1 MAQPESSS
9 TVIAEPLAPAG
20 ARPWYAE
27 VGGYPWL
34 VLIVASIGWIFDIY
48 ENQIYIVTRGA
59 ALPDLLKVGK
69 DAQHPL
75 VKYYGD
81 VINIGFL
88 VGGAIGGVLFG
99 AIADRFGRVRAMS
112 LSIVVYAVFSAL
124 TAFSTQVWH
133 VAVLRFFVAVGT
145 GGEWA
150 VAAAL
155 VSEVFPARARA
166 HASGIFHASSVLGIL
181 AAGSVGMLTG
191 DNWRLAYLVG
201 LGPALLVLVIRFTLR
216 EPARTQA
223 VVAGGGAAVQRRDFR
238 ELWDNRTYRR
248 RAILGLMLGAVG
260 LAGYW
265 CVYAAGQDLAQSFL
279 LRQGVDRA
287 AAREK
292 ATFAYTFVQM
302 AGGAVGLFAMGPLC
316 AWLGRR
322 RAFVLM
328 HVGAIVVTPI
338 TCFLPSTYNQLL
350 VLLPVMA
357 FFVNGMHAGYAVYFP
372 ELFPTRYRATGAGLC
387 FNGGRLVAAPMLYLS
402 AWLKGQMDLRQAIT
416 ILGTVYV
423 IGLVV
428 ILFMPETKGRPLE
441 D

>member
-1 MAQPESSS
+1 MARPNGSA
-9 TVIAEPLAPAG
+9 TTTLTEPLAPES
-20 ARPWYAE
+20 RPWYAQ
-27 VGGYPWL
+27 VTAYQWL
-34 VLIVASIGWIFDIY
+34 VLVVASVGWIFDIY

-59 ALPDLLKVGK
+59 TLTQLLGVA
-69 DAQHPL
+69 DPQHAL

-81 VINIGFL
+81 LINAGFL

-99 AIADRFGRVRAMS
+99 AVADKFGRLRAMS
-112 LSIVVYAVFSAL
+112 LSILVYAVFSAL

-155 VSEVFPARARA
+155 VAEVFPARARA
-166 HASGIFHASSVLGIL
+166 HASGIFHASSILGIL
-181 AAGSVGMLTG
+181 AAGTVGMMTG
-191 DNWRLAYLVG
+191 SNWRLAYLVG

-216 EPARTQA
+216 EPARTSED
-223 VVAGGGAAVQRRDFR
+223 AAAITPRPPGFG
-238 ELWDNRTYRR
+238 ELWNNRTYRR
-248 RAILGLMLGAVG
+248 RALLGLALGAVG

-279 LRQGVDRA
+279 TRQGVDRA
-287 AAREK
+287 TATQKAR
-292 ATFAYTFVQM
+292 FAYTFIQM

-322 RAFVLM
+322 PAFVLM
-328 HVGAIVVTPI
+328 HVGAIVVTPVM
-338 TCFLPSTYNQLL
+338 CFLPTSYEQLL
-350 VLLPVMA
+350 LLLPVMA

-402 AWLKGQMDLRQAIT
+402 AWLKGQPGMDLRWAIT
-416 ILGTVYV
+416 LLGTIYV
-423 IGLVV
+423 VGLVV
-428 ILFMPETKGRPLE
+428 IRLMPETKGRPLE